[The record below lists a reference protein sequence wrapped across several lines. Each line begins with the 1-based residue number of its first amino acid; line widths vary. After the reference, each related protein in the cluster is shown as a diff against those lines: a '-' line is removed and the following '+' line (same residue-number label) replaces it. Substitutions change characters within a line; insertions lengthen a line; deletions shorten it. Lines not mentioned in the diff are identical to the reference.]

1 MKQIDLNTENDISFS
16 KVVKR
21 FFEVFKR
28 YGYQIL
34 AFFLISTAIW
44 IFFDLY
50 KQIPMSPWLK
60 QVIGYLG
67 FLRIQIL
74 GIFMVCMFFWTQ
86 LKEVPKK
93 HFQNNFHLIIW
104 FLTSGITSTL
114 EESLYFVFSFI
125 VVIPA
130 FIYALFAELHQ
141 LFDLKGFSFLV
152 FVFNPGNILKLIPF
166 LLLAAPGIWLVS
178 RYFLFP
184 WVVMDQEFPTA
195 SLYNGRR
202 SFFRNDSDQSKYD
215 DWFDRPLFDCPGLKI
230 NKRLTSIKP
239 FVWFTYTL
247 VYFVVFVMVFKLTPY
262 PYKVI
267 GLMLFFMVRTVLN
280 AIIYHSLTSMVKITT
295 YNKSEPSPIVMENYL
310 ASEAVLKKDWL
321 SPEEDEAQK

>member
-1 MKQIDLNTENDISFS
+1 MKQIDLNTENDISFG
-16 KVVKR
+16 KVAKL
-21 FFEVFKR
+21 FFTVFKQ

-34 AFFLISTAIW
+34 GFFLLSTAVW
-44 IFFDLY
+44 IFFDLH

-60 QVIGYLG
+60 HVFKYLEL
-67 FLRIQIL
+67 FRIQIP
-74 GIFMVCMFFWTQ
+74 GVFMVCMFFWAQ

-93 HFQNNFHLIIW
+93 HFQNNFHVMVW
-104 FLTSGITSTL
+104 FLTSGLMSAL
-114 EESLYFVFSFI
+114 GEFFYFVFSFI

-130 FIYALFAELHQ
+130 FIFATFPGLHQ
-141 LFDLKGFSFLV
+141 LDGLHGLSFLA
-152 FVFNPGNILKLIPF
+152 FIFNPGNMLKLIPF

-184 WVVMDQEFPTA
+184 WVVMDQVFPTA

-202 SFFRNDSDQSKYD
+202 SFFLNDSDQSKYD

-247 VYFVVFVMVFKLTPY
+247 VYFVVFVMIFKLTPY

-267 GLMLFFMVRTVLN
+267 GLMLFFIVRTVLN

-295 YNKSEPSPIVMENYL
+295 YHKSIGGLNS
-310 ASEAVLKKDWL
+310 
-321 SPEEDEAQK
+321 